1 MSIFGSI
8 VNKVLRRSDDIGE
21 IGDIRSHVIGGNENP
36 YADEVPPM
44 LTRTDVP
51 ELPEVSRF
59 GREPVGFEPTM
70 PDRDFSRDTMPE
82 RDVSRDYDIADKLDM
97 IEAQL
102 SAIRSQTET
111 INERL
116 KNLEMRIGR
125 RY

>member
-8 VNKVLRRSDDIGE
+8 LNKVLRKSDDIGE
-21 IGDIRSHVIGGNENP
+21 IGDIRSHVIGENENP
-36 YADEVPPM
+36 YADEGPPM
-44 LTRTDVP
+44 PTRTDVP
-51 ELPEVSRF
+51 ELPEVPRF
-59 GREPVGFEPTM
+59 REPVSFEPTM

-82 RDVSRDYDIADKLDM
+82 RDTNRDYDIADKLDM